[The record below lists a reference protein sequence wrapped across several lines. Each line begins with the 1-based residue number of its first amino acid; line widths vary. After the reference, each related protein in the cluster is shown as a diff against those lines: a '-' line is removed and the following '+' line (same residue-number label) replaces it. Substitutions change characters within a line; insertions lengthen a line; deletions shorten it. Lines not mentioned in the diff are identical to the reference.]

1 MGAIYCKTCQL
12 WTKHQRRDEDDISQI
27 VKRTLGQRWYIV
39 LGVSSGLFL
48 MLLCII
54 YFLLLNQTL
63 FPVIRLLLSNFKLN

>member
-1 MGAIYCKTCQL
+1 MCAVYCKTCQL

-27 VKRTLGQRWYIV
+27 VRRTLGQRWFVV

-63 FPVIRLLLSNFKLN
+63 FPVIRVMLSTK